1 MSHQL
6 PIFAFSLMTLLFTAS
21 EQAAASDDDPKYT
34 KQQEPNAQSR
44 YDTRYFILKPHK
56 RNYIL
61 PITATDNFNEQAY
74 ENVPEFSDNFEDIE
88 AKYQLSLKFPLVN
101 EGFLFEQD
109 SLHFGI
115 TLQSWWQIYADNISK
130 PFRETNYQPEIFYRA
145 KTPWKVLDGSV
156 TLGIGL
162 EHQSN
167 GRSQLLS
174 RSWNRMYGE
183 VIFQKTD
190 FKATFKPWYRIP
202 ENEKDSP
209 TDPEGDDNPDIRDYM
224 GNYQLEFEYLWGDT
238 GMEVMLRENF
248 KTHKGAFEIG
258 LTFPIWSGL
267 RGYLQYFNGYGES
280 LIDYNHN
287 QQKIGL
293 GIMLDTYFD

>member
-6 PIFAFSLMTLLFTAS
+6 RTLAFSFIALLFTPGMQAS
-21 EQAAASDDDPKYT
+21 EDDPKYT

-61 PITATDNFNEQAY
+61 PITYTDNFNDQAY
-74 ENVPEFSDNFEDIE
+74 ANVPEFSDNFEDIE

-115 TLQSWWQIYADNISK
+115 TLQSWWQIYADDISK
-130 PFRETNYQPEIFYRA
+130 PFRETNYQPEIFYRV
-145 KTPWKVLDGSV
+145 KTPWKILDGNI
-156 TLGIGL
+156 TLGTGL

-174 RSWNRMYGE
+174 RSWNRLYGE

-190 FKATFKPWYRIP
+190 FKATFKPWYRLP
-202 ENEKDSP
+202 EDEKSSP
-209 TDPEGDDNPDIRDYM
+209 QDPEGDDNPDIRDYM
-224 GNYQLEFEYLWGDT
+224 GNYQLEFVYLWGDT

-248 KTHKGAFEIG
+248 RTHKGAVEIG
-258 LTFPIWSGL
+258 LTFPIWNGL

-280 LIDYNHN
+280 LIDYDHN

-293 GIMLDTYFD
+293 GIMLDTYFH